1 MRIYLDA
8 CALNRL
14 TDDQSQPRIHA
25 EAEAVEHIL
34 GLVWKQRIEWSASLA
49 LEAEI
54 RRNPNHDKRHDI
66 LTLLSH
72 AGPLTTPTPAVIQ
85 RALLLE
91 AAGYGTFDALHLACS
106 EEARADALLTTD
118 DRFIKQAARGIGNPT
133 VKVLNPVDW
142 LQEVRRWFPLSK

>member
-1 MRIYLDA
+1 VRIYLDA

-14 TDDQSQPRIHA
+14 TDDQGQPRIHA
-25 EAEAVEHIL
+25 EAEAVEHIF
-34 GLVWKQRIEWSASLA
+34 GLVWKQRVEWSASLV

-54 RRNPNHDKRHDI
+54 RRNPNQDKRNDA
-66 LTLLSH
+66 LALLSH
-72 AGPLTTPTPAVIQ
+72 AGTLAMPTPTAIQ

-91 AAGYGTFDALHLACS
+91 TSGYGTFDALHLACA

-118 DRFIKQAARGIGNPT
+118 DRFIKLAARGIGNPD
-133 VKVLNPVDW
+133 VRVLNPVDW

>member
-34 GLVWKQRIEWSASLA
+34 RLVWNQRIEWTASLA

-54 RRNPNHDKRHDI
+54 RRNPNQDKRHDA
-66 LTLLSH
+66 LVLLSY
-72 AGPLTTPTPAVIQ
+72 AGLLTAPTPDTIQ

-91 AAGYGTFDALHLACS
+91 AAGYGTFDALHLACA
-106 EEARADALLTTD
+106 EHAQADALLTTD
-118 DRFIKQAARGIGNPT
+118 DRFIKQAARNLANP
-133 VKVLNPVDW
+133 VVRVLNPVDW
-142 LQEVRRWFPLSK
+142 LHEVRRWFP